1 MVTASN
7 MLYFKIWIFA
17 LKGEKNYLSYNHCY
31 ILWNKQ
37 SLKTDLHWKVMVGIS
52 GLFHGGSLFYKGHC
66 ISHKQPERQNPS
78 LPAVYW
84 PDMDSPPSILT
95 SLRIVNL
102 VSHPSIE
109 TTALVFS
116 LVIPV
121 ENPTVHICEPSASAF
136 CIHEFDTN
144 VVSWCSKF
152 KFINCLWTSNS
163 VFSSTA
169 CYK

>member
-1 MVTASN
+1 MKQTEFEN
-7 MLYFKIWIFA
+7 WFA
-17 LKGEKNYLSYNHCY
+17 LKS
-31 ILWNKQ
+31 
-37 SLKTDLHWKVMVGIS
+37 DVVGIS

-66 ISHKQPERQNPS
+66 ISHKQPWKTKSFTPCC
-78 LPAVYW
+78 LHW

-109 TTALVFS
+109 TALVFS

-121 ENPTVHICEPSASAF
+121 ENPTVHICEPSASTLF

-163 VFSSTA
+163 VFSSTT